1 LYDTEISMRRLTAV
15 TIAALA
21 LRAAPVSA
29 GEVAAAADIAGGW
42 MSIGSSGAGGSS
54 TLSGPVID
62 VAASAGGAV
71 GRGGV
76 GGVVGLLGGPTLD
89 ETWSGG
95 GRRDRLLM
103 PHAGA
108 YATLRFPHPTVSAT
122 ARLELAYAW
131 IRGPMFNL
139 ADGPSTTGTIASGLG
154 GLASVAMS
162 YDLTLGRDQRLA
174 VGLDLTGGW
183 LGLKYTGSQLT
194 PLAVL
199 AFIGVRWD

>member
-1 LYDTEISMRRLTAV
+1 MRRLMTL

-29 GEVAAAADIAGGW
+29 GEVAAGADVAGGW
-42 MSIGSSGAGGSS
+42 TSIGSSGAGGSE
-54 TLSGPVID
+54 TLSGPVMD
-62 VAASAGGAV
+62 VAGSAGGVV
-71 GRGGV
+71 GHGVV
-76 GGVVGLLGGPTLD
+76 GGVVGLLGTPALD
-89 ETWSGG
+89 ERG
-95 GRRDRLLM
+95 GRRDRLLL

-108 YATLRFPHPTVSAT
+108 YATLRFPHPTVSVT

-131 IRGPMFNL
+131 LTGQVFSL
-139 ADGPSTTGTIASGLG
+139 ADAPPTTGTIASGLG

-174 VGLDLTGGW
+174 FGLDLTGGW

-199 AFIGVRWD
+199 AFVGVRWD